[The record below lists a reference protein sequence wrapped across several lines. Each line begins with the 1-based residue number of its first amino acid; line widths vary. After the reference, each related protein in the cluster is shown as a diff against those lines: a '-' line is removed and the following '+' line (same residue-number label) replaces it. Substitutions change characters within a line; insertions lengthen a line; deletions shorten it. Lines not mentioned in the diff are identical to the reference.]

1 MTTTA
6 PATTPITTPANTP
19 VTAAS
24 TVDRRYDLVMLFD
37 VTDGNPNGDPD
48 AGNQPRTDPQTLQ
61 GLVTDVCIKR
71 KIRNAVAAIKGTEP
85 GYDLFFQT
93 QDAVYEKRILNTLI
107 EGGFDAAGIDK
118 KKFSEKKGP
127 DKIAD
132 SEKARIMLL
141 KNFYDL
147 RAFGAVLS
155 TGDFNC
161 GQVRGPVQLTFARS
175 LDAILTL
182 EPAITRKSLT
192 TVADAESQV
201 KKDGYIT
208 GTMGRKQIIPY
219 ALYRAHAFINPL
231 LARSTGFTFADLALF
246 VQACTNMFELDRSAS
261 RGTMTLRAL
270 HCFQHETALG
280 NAPAHKL
287 FDLVHTPPLG
297 ADAAPRTFGDYSS
310 SLTFDATKLPEGVAH
325 RELINSPTAGNV
337 FPF

>member
-1 MTTTA
+1 MSTA
-6 PATTPITTPANTP
+6 PFAPASLSSNI
-19 VTAAS
+19 A

-71 KIRNAVAAIKGTEP
+71 KIRNAVAAIKGDAP
-85 GYDLFFQT
+85 GFDLFFQT
-93 QDAVYEKRILNTLI
+93 QDAVYEKRVLNNLI

-118 KKFSEKKGP
+118 KAFAAKKGP
-127 DKIAD
+127 EKISDA
-132 SEKARIMLL
+132 ERARNMLL

-161 GQVRGPVQLTFARS
+161 GQVRGPIQLTFARS

-182 EPAITRKSLT
+182 EPAITRKSVT
-192 TVADAESQV
+192 NAADAEKQS
-201 KKDGYIT
+201 KADGFIT
-208 GTMGRKQIIPY
+208 GTIGRKHIIPY

-231 LARSTGFTFADLALF
+231 LAKATGFTYSDLALF
-246 VQACTNMFELDRSAS
+246 IQACSTMFELDRSAS

-270 HCFQHETALG
+270 HCFQHESALG

-287 FDLVHTPPLG
+287 FDLVHTPALG
-297 ADAAPRTFGDYSS
+297 PDAAPRTFADYAP
-310 SLTFDATKLPEGVAH
+310 SLKFDAAKLPAGVTH
-325 RELINSPTAGNV
+325 RDLIESPLPDNG

>member
-1 MTTTA
+1 MSTTTA
-6 PATTPITTPANTP
+6 PA
-19 VTAAS
+19 AATS
-24 TVDRRYDLVMLFD
+24 TVDRRYDFVMLFD

-61 GLVTDVCIKR
+61 GIVTDVCIKR
-71 KIRNAVAAIKGTEP
+71 KIRNAIAAIKGEAR

-93 QDAVYEKRILNTLI
+93 QDAVYEKRILNNLI

-118 KKFSEKKGP
+118 KAFSAKKGP
-127 DKIAD
+127 EKISDA
-132 SEKARIMLL
+132 EKARAMLL

-161 GQVRGPVQLTFARS
+161 GQVRGPIQLTFARS

-182 EPAITRKSLT
+182 EPAITRKSIT
-192 TVADAESQV
+192 NIADAEKQS
-201 KKDGYIT
+201 KNDGFMT
-208 GTMGRKQIIPY
+208 GTIGRKQIVPY

-231 LARSTGFTFADLALF
+231 LARSTGFTYADLALF
-246 VQACTNMFELDRSAS
+246 IQACSNMFELDRSAS

-280 NAPAHKL
+280 NAPSHKL
-287 FDLVHTPPLG
+287 FDLVRTPALG
-297 ADAAPRTFGDYSS
+297 ADAAPRTFADYAP
-310 SLTFDATKLPEGVAH
+310 SLTFDATKLPAGVTH
-325 RELINSPTAGNV
+325 RELIDSPITGDG